1 MRQKYIEDG
10 VLPPT
15 NPSFSSLRTRRATDK
30 IDELIEQGEVACVV
44 EKREEFEDLDIVVS
58 AKDIHRLKRE
68 SHWRV
73 RPFKLVH

>member
-1 MRQKYIEDG
+1 
-10 VLPPT
+10 
-15 NPSFSSLRTRRATDK
+15 
-30 IDELIEQGEVACVV
+30 VV

-73 RPFKLVH
+73 RPFKLEHEGEEILVTFKDIIMHHKVETQLLKVSF